1 MENGDVLILQ
11 LLTFQKEMYF
21 GAVSLKLRELLKIW
35 KWFCDLQYEKIC
47 DLQYEFFGGLYQNM
61 LIQSWFK
68 HFNLWH
74 NKLIN

>member
-35 KWFCDLQYEKIC
+35 K
-47 DLQYEFFGGLYQNM
+47 
-61 LIQSWFK
+61 
-68 HFNLWH
+68 
-74 NKLIN
+74 